1 MTAVDVIIF
10 KMGNKCKDLVCGYI
24 NFRKVSVNLIGKL
37 LVKKKVHVFLHVCLD
52 LTSLEAE
59 LVSSWIRTIWKL
71 VES

>member
-37 LVKKKVHVFLHVCLD
+37 LVKRKSMFSCMSV
-52 LTSLEAE
+52 
-59 LVSSWIRTIWKL
+59 
-71 VES
+71 